1 MSLFS
6 SIVDTF
12 TNVRQKDYNEAKR
25 MHAELIGAHAR
36 AGLAAADI
44 PDLAREAVDAPDE
57 LPAPLV
63 AHLRVVVE
71 DILASSG
78 LYAILP
84 MPPIED
90 TEALYRHREYLRA
103 MAPVV
108 AEADHYSRH
117 VRAIARG
124 IAVQLTKSL
133 PAPASPDDPPSLTF
147 DIPATHFFHQDI
159 PGIIDYALS
168 ALAYEEVIDTPL
180 FAAVR
185 GLLEQNL
192 ERLSERHRLRSPE
205 YSAEAFKGKAT
216 PEELVDAIF
225 SRLPFAHLFDFQVP
239 FRLTTVDR
247 YKHQYVLGKTGSGKS
262 VLLRHQIAHDLHA
275 GYGVVVMTPER
286 DLINDVLS
294 YVPESRLADVVHF
307 DAFDDAPPLVGFNPF
322 TLPDRTALAQRAG
335 ELESIL
341 VRTLGDMGVKMMP
354 VLSNSIYALL
364 ATEGSFHD
372 IPKLLDPQD
381 ASYRRR
387 IAGELDERTREF
399 FEKYDASTYYK
410 DVYEPIINRLDP
422 LLRPPLSTTL
432 TTPALDFDH
441 ILNHSSSIVLC
452 NLSRLRGFQAE
463 IVGQLLL
470 ATFQQT
476 FFARDALPERERLP
490 CFFYMDEFQ
499 AYATAS
505 EKSLK
510 DFLTRAR
517 KYKVGIVMAHQ
528 NTDDIPG
535 NLLSSIFGNCGTLV
549 GMLMSSKDASGF
561 TREAQLANFRGFDRA
576 EAQLQNF
583 IPGEIAIATPD
594 MKQARICRVPE
605 RPPFDYSMEQVEALK
620 VFSKKALGITR
631 RAPAPRPETQP
642 GAEPP
647 AGATPPAKKP
657 GDWEDLGYRLS

>member
-1 MSLFS
+1 MSFFS

-25 MHAELIGAHAR
+25 MHAELVGAHAR
-36 AGLAAADI
+36 AGGPAVDI
-44 PDLAREAVDAPDE
+44 ARLAREVLGERDE
-57 LPAPLV
+57 LPTPLIGHFTV
-63 AHLRVVVE
+63 IVE

-78 LYAILP
+78 LYSILP
-84 MPPIED
+84 LPPFED
-90 TEALYRHREYLRA
+90 TEALYTHRAYLRA

-108 AEADHYSRH
+108 ENFEHYHDQVQS
-117 VRAIARG
+117 IAYT
-124 IAVQLTKSL
+124 IANHLIKAL
-133 PAPASPDDPPSLTF
+133 PAPASPDDPPSLNF

-159 PGIIDYALS
+159 PSILDYVIGALVYS
-168 ALAYEEVIDTPL
+168 EIVDTPI
-180 FAAVR
+180 FATLRAI
-185 GLLEQNL
+185 LEQNF

-216 PEELVDAIF
+216 PEALVEGVFAQ
-225 SRLPFAHLFDFQVP
+225 LPFARLFDFFVP
-239 FRLTTVDR
+239 FRLATLDR
-247 YKHQYVLGKTGSGKS
+247 FKHQYILGKTGSGKS

-294 YVPESRLADVVHF
+294 YVPESRLSDVVHF
-307 DAFDDAPPLVGFNPF
+307 DAFDDEPPLVGFNPF
-322 TLPDRTALAQRAG
+322 TLSDKTALAQRAG

-354 VLSNSIYALL
+354 VLSNAIYALL
-364 ATEGSFHD
+364 ATKGSFHD

-381 ASYRRR
+381 ASYRRQ
-387 IAGELDERTREF
+387 IAGKLDERTREF

-432 TTPALDFDH
+432 TTPALDFDR
-441 ILNHSSSIVLC
+441 ILNRSSSIVLC

-505 EKSLK
+505 EQSLK

-631 RAPAPRPETQP
+631 RVPTPRPETQP

-647 AGATPPAKKP
+647 TGATPSTKKAD
-657 GDWEDLGYRLS
+657 DWEDLGYRLS

>member
-6 SIVDTF
+6 AIIDTF
-12 TNVRQKDYNEAKR
+12 TNVRKRDYNEAR
-25 MHAELIGAHAR
+25 DLHAR
-36 AGLAAADI
+36 LIAAHTRAGGLAVDI
-44 PDLAREAVDAPDE
+44 PRLARQIIGNIDG

-63 AHLRVVVE
+63 DHFTGIAE
-71 DILASSG
+71 DLLTSSG
-78 LYAILP
+78 LYSILP
-84 MPPIED
+84 LPPFDD
-90 TEALYRHREYLRA
+90 TEALYKHRAYLRA
-103 MAPVV
+103 MAPVIDDF
-108 AEADHYSRH
+108 EHYH
-117 VRAIARG
+117 DQVRAITSAIARHL
-124 IAVQLTKSL
+124 IKAL
-133 PAPASPDDPPSLTF
+133 PAPAAPDDPPSLSF
-147 DIPATHFFHQDI
+147 DIPATHFYHQDI
-159 PGIIDYALS
+159 PSILDYILS
-168 ALAYEEVIDTPL
+168 ALAYSEILNTPV
-180 FAAVR
+180 FATVR
-185 GLLEQNL
+185 ALLEENL
-192 ERLSERHRLRSPE
+192 ERMSERHRFRSPE

-216 PEELVDAIF
+216 PEELVADI
-225 SRLPFAHLFDFQVP
+225 FAHLPLGRLFDFFVP
-239 FRLTTVDR
+239 FRLATVDR
-247 YKHQYVLGKTGSGKS
+247 FKHQYVLGKTGSGKS

-307 DAFDDAPPLVGFNPF
+307 DAFDDEPPLVGFNPF
-322 TLPDRTALAQRAG
+322 TLTDRTALAQRAG
-335 ELESIL
+335 ELEAIL
-341 VRTLGDMGVKMMP
+341 VRTLGDMGVKMRP
-354 VLSNSIYALL
+354 VLSNTIYALL
-364 ATEGSFHD
+364 ATQGSFHD
-372 IPKLLDPQD
+372 IPKLLDPRD
-381 ASYRRR
+381 ASYRRQ
-387 IAGELDERTREF
+387 IAGRLDERTREF

-410 DVYEPIINRLDP
+410 DVYEPVINRLDA

-432 TTPALDFDH
+432 TTPALDFDG
-441 ILNHSSSIVLC
+441 ILNRSSSIVLC
-452 NLSRLRGFQAE
+452 NLSRLRGFQSE

-476 FFARDALPERERLP
+476 FFARDALLERERPP

-505 EKSLK
+505 EQSLK

-605 RPPFDYSMEQVEALK
+605 RPPFDYSVRQVEAAKTRSKHAFGIARSGNRPTLEPSLADESPSAPKLK
-620 VFSKKALGITR
+620 
-631 RAPAPRPETQP
+631 PD
-642 GAEPP
+642 
-647 AGATPPAKKP
+647 
-657 GDWEDLGYRLS
+657 DWEELGYKLS

>member
-6 SIVDTF
+6 SIIDTF

-25 MHAELIGAHAR
+25 MHAELVGAHAR
-36 AGLAAADI
+36 AGGPAVDI
-44 PDLAREAVDAPDE
+44 PRLARTVLGERDA
-57 LPAPLV
+57 LPAPLIG
-63 AHLRVVVE
+63 HLTAIVE
-71 DILASSG
+71 DLLASSG
-78 LYAILP
+78 LYSILP
-84 MPPIED
+84 LPPFED
-90 TEALYRHREYLRA
+90 TEALYKHRAYLRA

-108 AEADHYSRH
+108 EQFDHYDDQAQ
-117 VRAIARG
+117 AIAYA
-124 IAVQLTKSL
+124 IANQLIKAL
-133 PAPASPDDPPSLTF
+133 PAPASPDDPPSLSF

-159 PGIIDYALS
+159 PSILDYALS
-168 ALAYEEVIDTPL
+168 ALAYSEIIDTPI
-180 FAAVR
+180 FATVR
-185 GLLEQNL
+185 ALLEQNL

-205 YSAEAFKGKAT
+205 YSAEAFKGKVT
-216 PEELVDAIF
+216 PEELVAGVF
-225 SRLPFAHLFDFQVP
+225 AQLPLARLFDFFVP
-239 FRLTTVDR
+239 FRLATLDR
-247 YKHQYVLGKTGSGKS
+247 FKHQYILGKTGSGKS

-307 DAFDDAPPLVGFNPF
+307 DAFDDEPPLVGFNPF
-322 TLPDRTALAQRAG
+322 TLSDRTALAQRAG

-441 ILNHSSSIVLC
+441 ILNRSSSIVLC

-605 RPPFDYSMEQVEALK
+605 RPPFGYSMEQVEALK
-620 VFSKKALGITR
+620 VFSKKSLGIQR
-631 RAPAPRPETQP
+631 RRPDAGP
-642 GAEPP
+642 SPP
-647 AGATPPAKKP
+647 ADKEPSAPTKP
-657 GDWEDLGYRLS
+657 NDWEDLGYRLS